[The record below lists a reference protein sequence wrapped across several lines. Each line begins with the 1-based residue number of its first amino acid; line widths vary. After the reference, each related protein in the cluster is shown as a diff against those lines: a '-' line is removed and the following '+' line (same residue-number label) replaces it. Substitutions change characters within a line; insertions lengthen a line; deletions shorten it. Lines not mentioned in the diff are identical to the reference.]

1 MGQLPGGSPGDRGT
15 GTGTGMGKVSPPG
28 TSQGWTR
35 GVLRAGAQE

>member
-1 MGQLPGGSPGDRGT
+1 MGQLPGGSQGDR

-35 GVLRAGAQE
+35 GVLRAGAWE